1 MIYFLSKI
9 TLTKLTRCALIII
22 CSYSCFNGHN
32 YTFFRE
38 SDEVCQLSAYRTFEN
53 NRLLLNNSS
62 QISMAFTA
70 FDTDSFA
77 LIIDSSASSLA
88 SPHKYDYAEGTYKA
102 LKG

>member
-53 NRLLLNNSS
+53 NRLLLNNYS
-62 QISMAFTA
+62 QTSMTLTA
-70 FDTDSFA
+70 FNTDSFA
-77 LIIDSSASSLA
+77 IIIDSGTYSSAT
-88 SPHKYDYAEGTYKA
+88 PHKSD
-102 LKG
+102 